1 MPPGPA
7 PADPGRDENLPGAP
21 PGPHLATPPGNPAEP
36 DWEPVIT
43 RPDPM
48 TEEEREAWLDDLAEP
63 FDPEE
68 YPDPEGPPPG
78 EDELTSG
85 EVAEIRE
92 VTEAEAL
99 AAANGARSGTTG
111 ALAAIAARAGRRGP
125 GQPGSAR
132 GFPGESSSRAASFGT
147 GLVLDVMPGCPDLAM
162 LADAAAGPDDTYDGA
177 SDDELIGV
185 LSAWDRVEAHA
196 CARKLAAVAE
206 LIRRRPEPGC
216 PLEGPARMPAACEE
230 FTAEEL
236 AYALAEHRGR
246 AEDLLTIAGALE
258 SRLPGTKAALRD
270 GIVRLDKAWIIAC
283 ATALLDP
290 EEARQAEAMVLGRAG
305 RLTPGGL
312 RAAIARAVMDVAPEK
327 ARKRREEAARDAR
340 VQQWAEDSGNAALM
354 GRELPRPRSSPRTS
368 ASPPGPAS
376 SRQPGWTATWTCCAP
391 APTSICSSAWIPG
404 PARTLPASQEA
415 PDQESAARAV
425 GLGQQARTIRPQ
437 DPRLARCRP
446 HSPGGST

>member
-1 MPPGPA
+1 MSPGPV

-92 VTEAEAL
+92 VTEAEAR

-312 RAAIARAVMDVAPEK
+312 RAAIARAVRDVAPEK

-354 GRELPRPRSSPRTS
+354 GRELP
-368 ASPPGPAS
+368 PAEVLAADQRITAWA
-376 SRQPGWTATWTCCAP
+376 RQLRAAGLEGDLDVLRARAYLVAELIFTIVY
-391 APTSICSSAWIPG
+391 S
-404 PARTLPASQEA
+404 PARRVDWLRGGRAA
-415 PDQESAARAV
+415 AARA
-425 GLGQQARTIRPQ
+425 GPSGGPSDCCQPATAPIRALPEAIWL
-437 DPRLARCRP
+437 RL
-446 HSPGGST
+446 

>member
-1 MPPGPA
+1 MSPGPV
-7 PADPGRDENLPGAP
+7 PADPGRDENLPGTP
-21 PGPHLATPPGNPAEP
+21 PGPHRATPPGNPAEP
-36 DWEPVIT
+36 NWKPVIT

-68 YPDPEGPPPG
+68 YPDPDGAPPPG
-78 EDELTSG
+78 EDELTPG

-92 VTEAEAL
+92 VTEAEAR

-111 ALAAIAARAGRRGP
+111 ALAAIAALAGRRGP

-132 GFPGESSSRAASFGT
+132 RLPGESGSRAAAFGT

-162 LADAAAGPDDTYDGA
+162 LADAAAGDDDTYEGA

-185 LSAWDRVEAHA
+185 LSAWDRLEAHMA
-196 CARKLAAVAE
+196 ARKLAAVAE

-216 PLEGPARMPAACEE
+216 ALEGEARMPAACGE

-236 AYALAEHRGR
+236 ACALAEHRGR
-246 AEDLLTIAGALE
+246 AEDLLTIAAALQA
-258 SRLPGTKAALRD
+258 RLPGTRAALRD

-305 RLTPGGL
+305 R
-312 RAAIARAVMDVAPEK
+312 
-327 ARKRREEAARDAR
+327 
-340 VQQWAEDSGNAALM
+340 
-354 GRELPRPRSSPRTS
+354 
-368 ASPPGPAS
+368 
-376 SRQPGWTATWTCCAP
+376 
-391 APTSICSSAWIPG
+391 
-404 PARTLPASQEA
+404 
-415 PDQESAARAV
+415 
-425 GLGQQARTIRPQ
+425 
-437 DPRLARCRP
+437 
-446 HSPGGST
+446 